1 MSRVEILQ
9 KMQLVIQEQMGK
21 EDIVLTEA
29 TKLDD
34 LGVDSIELMEFII
47 NLEDEFDLEISDDTI
62 DHMVKVADLLD
73 YLSEELNK
81 DKMRIIKD
89 VEKEENY
96 EDCFCRKSQQ
106 WKDDHVQCTYRQE

>member
-29 TKLDD
+29 TKLYD

-73 YLSEELNK
+73 YLSEKLNK
-81 DKMRIIKD
+81 
-89 VEKEENY
+89 E
-96 EDCFCRKSQQ
+96 
-106 WKDDHVQCTYRQE
+106 

>member
-47 NLEDEFDLEISDDTI
+47 NLRMSSILRFPMILLTI
-62 DHMVKVADLLD
+62 WL
-73 YLSEELNK
+73 
-81 DKMRIIKD
+81 R
-89 VEKEENY
+89 
-96 EDCFCRKSQQ
+96 
-106 WKDDHVQCTYRQE
+106 

>member
-21 EDIVLTEA
+21 EDIV
-29 TKLDD
+29 LDD

-81 DKMRIIKD
+81 
-89 VEKEENY
+89 E
-96 EDCFCRKSQQ
+96 
-106 WKDDHVQCTYRQE
+106 

>member
-21 EDIVLTEA
+21 EDIVLTED

-47 NLEDEFDLEISDDTI
+47 ILEDEFALEISDDTI

-73 YLSEELNK
+73 YLSEKLNK
-81 DKMRIIKD
+81 
-89 VEKEENY
+89 E
-96 EDCFCRKSQQ
+96 
-106 WKDDHVQCTYRQE
+106 

>member
-21 EDIVLTEA
+21 EDIVLVEE

-47 NLEDEFDLEISDDTI
+47 NLEDEFSLEISDNTI
-62 DHMVKVADLLD
+62 DHMDKVSDLLD
-73 YLSEELNK
+73 YLSEQLNNK
-81 DKMRIIKD
+81 
-89 VEKEENY
+89 
-96 EDCFCRKSQQ
+96 
-106 WKDDHVQCTYRQE
+106 

>member
-34 LGVDSIELMEFII
+34 LGVAYM
-47 NLEDEFDLEISDDTI
+47 DLDG
-62 DHMVKVADLLD
+62 K
-73 YLSEELNK
+73 
-81 DKMRIIKD
+81 
-89 VEKEENY
+89 NY
-96 EDCFCRKSQQ
+96 GEMMQ
-106 WKDDHVQCTYRQE
+106 

>member
-9 KMQLVIQEQMGK
+9 KMELVIQEQLGR

-47 NLEDEFDLEISDDTI
+47 NLEDEFALEISDNTI
-62 DHMVKVADLLD
+62 DHMDKVSDLLD
-73 YLSEELNK
+73 YLSEQLNNK
-81 DKMRIIKD
+81 
-89 VEKEENY
+89 
-96 EDCFCRKSQQ
+96 
-106 WKDDHVQCTYRQE
+106 

>member
-1 MSRVEILQ
+1 MSRVEVLQ

-21 EDIVLTEA
+21 EDIVLTED

-47 NLEDEFDLEISDDTI
+47 NLEDEFALEISDDTI

-73 YLSEELNK
+73 YLSGEL
-81 DKMRIIKD
+81 IK
-89 VEKEENY
+89 E
-96 EDCFCRKSQQ
+96 
-106 WKDDHVQCTYRQE
+106 

>member
-9 KMQLVIQEQMGK
+9 KMQLVIQEQLGR

-47 NLEDEFDLEISDDTI
+47 NLEDKFALEISDNTI
-62 DHMVKVADLLD
+62 DHMDKVSDLLD
-73 YLSEELNK
+73 YLSEQLNNK
-81 DKMRIIKD
+81 
-89 VEKEENY
+89 
-96 EDCFCRKSQQ
+96 
-106 WKDDHVQCTYRQE
+106 

>member
-21 EDIVLTEA
+21 EEIVLTED

-47 NLEDEFDLEISDDTI
+47 NLEDEFALEISDNTI
-62 DHMVKVADLLD
+62 DHMDKVSDLLD
-73 YLSEELNK
+73 YLSEQLNNK
-81 DKMRIIKD
+81 
-89 VEKEENY
+89 
-96 EDCFCRKSQQ
+96 
-106 WKDDHVQCTYRQE
+106 

>member
-9 KMQLVIQEQMGK
+9 KMRLVIQEQLGR

-47 NLEDEFDLEISDDTI
+47 NLEDEFALEISDNTI
-62 DHMVKVADLLD
+62 DHMDKVSDLLD
-73 YLSEELNK
+73 YLSEQLNNK
-81 DKMRIIKD
+81 
-89 VEKEENY
+89 
-96 EDCFCRKSQQ
+96 
-106 WKDDHVQCTYRQE
+106 

>member
-1 MSRVEILQ
+1 MSIVEILQ

-21 EDIVLTEA
+21 EDIVLTEV

-73 YLSEELNK
+73 YLSGELNK
-81 DKMRIIKD
+81 
-89 VEKEENY
+89 E
-96 EDCFCRKSQQ
+96 
-106 WKDDHVQCTYRQE
+106 

>member
-9 KMQLVIQEQMGK
+9 EMQLVIQEQMGK
-21 EDIVLTEA
+21 EDIVLTED

-47 NLEDEFDLEISDDTI
+47 NLEDEFALEISDDTI

-73 YLSEELNK
+73 YLSEKLNK
-81 DKMRIIKD
+81 
-89 VEKEENY
+89 E
-96 EDCFCRKSQQ
+96 
-106 WKDDHVQCTYRQE
+106 

>member
-9 KMQLVIQEQMGK
+9 EMQLVIQEQLDR

-29 TKLDD
+29 TKLND

-73 YLSEELNK
+73 NLSEKLNK
-81 DKMRIIKD
+81 
-89 VEKEENY
+89 E
-96 EDCFCRKSQQ
+96 
-106 WKDDHVQCTYRQE
+106 

>member
-47 NLEDEFDLEISDDTI
+47 NLEDEFDLELSDDTI
-62 DHMVKVADLLD
+62 DPMVKVADLLN

-81 DKMRIIKD
+81 
-89 VEKEENY
+89 E
-96 EDCFCRKSQQ
+96 
-106 WKDDHVQCTYRQE
+106 

>member
-9 KMQLVIQEQMGK
+9 EMQLVIQEQLDR

-73 YLSEELNK
+73 YLSGEL
-81 DKMRIIKD
+81 IK
-89 VEKEENY
+89 E
-96 EDCFCRKSQQ
+96 
-106 WKDDHVQCTYRQE
+106 

>member
-21 EDIVLTEA
+21 EDIVLTED
-29 TKLDD
+29 TKLED

-47 NLEDEFDLEISDDTI
+47 NLEDEFALEISDDTI

-73 YLSEELNK
+73 YLSEKLNK
-81 DKMRIIKD
+81 
-89 VEKEENY
+89 E
-96 EDCFCRKSQQ
+96 
-106 WKDDHVQCTYRQE
+106 

>member
-21 EDIVLTEA
+21 EDIVLVEE

-47 NLEDEFDLEISDDTI
+47 NLEDEFALEISDDTI
-62 DHMVKVADLLD
+62 DNMVKVADLLD

-81 DKMRIIKD
+81 
-89 VEKEENY
+89 E
-96 EDCFCRKSQQ
+96 
-106 WKDDHVQCTYRQE
+106 

>member
-62 DHMVKVADLLD
+62 DHMVKVADFLD
-73 YLSEELNK
+73 YLSEKLNK
-81 DKMRIIKD
+81 
-89 VEKEENY
+89 E
-96 EDCFCRKSQQ
+96 
-106 WKDDHVQCTYRQE
+106 